1 MKLFF
6 VDQFNKVQEF
16 NGTDE
21 EKNQLAYAY
30 NLYLTEYDAY
40 EATHGRKVRY
50 NPSIFTGDML
60 EKWTINRSFRPVQ
73 VRCMSHLEDL
83 CRDSFRRMRKQGLL
97 FDTFEEAEA
106 MSKKIIAF
114 LRGEESSRAS
124 YQMQTQ
130 DGLHPLHTSC
140 ASRESLQSQGR
151 SSCGCRK
158 RNSVEECRELGRQ
171 NHQGRMT
178 TLCLTIVL

>member
-1 MKLFF
+1 MKLFY
-6 VDQFNKVQEF
+6 VDQYGKVQEF

-21 EKNQLAYAY
+21 EKMQLAHVY

-60 EKWTINRSFRPVQ
+60 EKWTLGSFFRPVQ
-73 VRCMSHLEDL
+73 IRCMSHLEDL
-83 CRDSFRRMRKQGLL
+83 CKDSFRRMRKQGLL

-106 MSKKIIAF
+106 ISKKLIAV
-114 LRGEESSRAS
+114 LRGAESSRAS
-124 YQMQTQ
+124 CQMQTQ

-140 ASRESLQSQGR
+140 DSRESLQSQDQ

-171 NHQGRMT
+171 NY
-178 TLCLTIVL
+178 

>member
-6 VDQFNKVQEF
+6 VDQYGKVQEF
-16 NGTDE
+16 NGTEE

-60 EKWTINRSFRPVQ
+60 EKWTLGRFFRPVQ
-73 VRCMSHLEDL
+73 IRCMSHLEDL

-106 MSKKIIAF
+106 ISKKLIAV
-114 LRGEESSRAS
+114 LRGEAARRAS
-124 YQMQTQ
+124 TPKQSQVPQ
-130 DGLHPLHTSC
+130 DGQHQHCGAERQSQAQSSCERTTSNNGC
-140 ASRESLQSQGR
+140 RCHEQSRPCSQGR
-151 SSCGCRK
+151 
-158 RNSVEECRELGRQ
+158 VQVTVIEMFL
-171 NHQGRMT
+171 
-178 TLCLTIVL
+178 